1 MGFYERRIFPHVLDL
16 AMRGMN
22 PLRAEA
28 LAAASGEVL
37 EVGFGTGLNLRHY
50 PAGVTRLHA
59 LDPADALPERVAAR
73 VAAAP
78 FPVVRHHLRADGRL
92 PFDDASLDCVAM
104 TFTLCTIP
112 DPAVALAEIRRV
124 LRPGAPLLF
133 LEHGRSDS
141 PRTARWQDRLNPL
154 QQRIGVGCNLNRRI
168 DALVAAAGFRF
179 DALTR
184 FRHTGP
190 RIFAELYR
198 GVARA

>member
-1 MGFYERRIFPHVLDL
+1 MGIYERYVFPHLLDL

-37 EVGFGTGLNLRHY
+37 EVGFGTGLNLRFY
-50 PAGVTRLHA
+50 PPGVTRVHA
-59 LDPADALPERVAAR
+59 LDPANALPERVTSR
-73 VAAAP
+73 IAAAP
-78 FPVVRHHLRADGRL
+78 FPVVRHQLRADGRL

-112 DPAVALAEIRRV
+112 DPGVALAEIRRV

-133 LEHGRSDS
+133 LEHGRSDA
-141 PRTARWQDRLNPL
+141 PRTARLQDFLNPL
-154 QQRIGVGCNLNRRI
+154 QNRIGVGCNLNRKV
-168 DALVAAAGFRF
+168 DALIAAAGFRF
-179 DALTR
+179 EALTR

-190 RIFAELYR
+190 RFLAEMYR
-198 GVARA
+198 GIARA